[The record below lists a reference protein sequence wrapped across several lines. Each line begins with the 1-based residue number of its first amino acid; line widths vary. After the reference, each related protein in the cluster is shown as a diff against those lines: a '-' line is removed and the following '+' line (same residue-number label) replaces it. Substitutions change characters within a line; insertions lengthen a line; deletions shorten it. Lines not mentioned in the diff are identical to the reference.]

1 MSGRTY
7 LEIRPNE
14 GAAAQVAQRP
24 KMNPAQREA
33 THALHLARGRSICTR
48 GACPY
53 AAPYAPLAHS
63 HCDVLQRIAPDG
75 VDIFSRN
82 DMSVAD
88 EAVEE
93 VGRYNGALGMSR
105 DDNGV
110 SSVEI
115 GDPLAVCEKVSI

>member
-48 GACPY
+48 GACSY
-53 AAPYAPLAHS
+53 AAPYAALAHS
-63 HCDVLQRIAPDG
+63 HCDVLQRIGANG
-75 VDIFSRN
+75 VDVFSRYN
-82 DMSVAD
+82 MSVAD

-93 VGRYNGALGMSR
+93 VGRYNGALGMGR

-115 GDPLAVCEKVSI
+115 GDPFAVCEKVSI